1 MLGDKPDLGQRSI
14 ARKGHMCLVEFL
26 YKMIACSLLHGR
38 FRNLR
43 ARKEEKKGL
52 SFRRLRSLL
61 FPLRGSPSLFV
72 GARFEETRSS
82 NMVNSGSF

>member
-1 MLGDKPDLGQRSI
+1 
-14 ARKGHMCLVEFL
+14 MCLVEFL
-26 YKMIACSLLHGR
+26 YKMIACSLSHGR

-43 ARKEEKKGL
+43 ARKEGKKGL

-61 FPLRGSPSLFV
+61 FMWFAIIERFV
-72 GARFEETRSS
+72 RFEETRSS

>member
-1 MLGDKPDLGQRSI
+1 
-14 ARKGHMCLVEFL
+14 MCLVEFL
-26 YKMIACSLLHGR
+26 YEMIACSLLHGR

-43 ARKEEKKGL
+43 ARKEGKKGL

-61 FPLRGSPSLFV
+61 FTWFAIIERFV
-72 GARFEETRSS
+72 RFEETTSS

>member
-43 ARKEEKKGL
+43 ARKEEL

>member
-14 ARKGHMCLVEFL
+14 ARKEHMCLVEFL

-43 ARKEEKKGL
+43 ARKEGL